1 MPPNAPKC
9 NSCFLTFLK
18 QLAIMDTQE
27 AVAAH
32 HPDQGLPLTAKRPL
46 NNWKKDEKSFQKT
59 FLYHQ
64 EGMYLTRKTNS
75 LRKHQ
80 RLPLKF

>member
-27 AVAAH
+27 AVAA
-32 HPDQGLPLTAKRPL
+32 PSRSGVAP
-46 NNWKKDEKSFQKT
+46 ESQKT
-59 FLYHQ
+59 PQ
-64 EGMYLTRKTNS
+64 
-75 LRKHQ
+75 
-80 RLPLKF
+80 